1 MLKEGAALTPNFW
14 RAPTDND
21 MGAGLQNRYAAWKN
35 PGLKLVSLN
44 SKTEND
50 QIVVNAE
57 YDMKNVSAKLYLTYV
72 INNEGAIKVTQK
84 MTADKNAKVSPM
96 FRFGM
101 QMQMPKC
108 FETVEYYG
116 RGPVENYSDRN
127 HSTDLG
133 IYRQSVD
140 EQFYSYIRPQET
152 GTKTDIRWW
161 KQTDATGLGLQVK
174 SCTPFYASAIHFD
187 TEELDD
193 GDDKEQRHS
202 FDLKK
207 SKFTNLFLD
216 SAHMGVGGENSW
228 GAWPLEKYRV
238 HYGNKTFTF
247 TLIPQG
253 K

>member
-1 MLKEGAALTPNFW
+1 ML
-14 RAPTDND
+14 
-21 MGAGLQNRYAAWKN
+21 
-35 PGLKLVSLN
+35 
-44 SKTEND
+44 
-50 QIVVNAE
+50 
-57 YDMKNVSAKLYLTYV
+57 
-72 INNEGAIKVTQK
+72 
-84 MTADKNAKVSPM
+84 
-96 FRFGM
+96 
-101 QMQMPKC
+101 MQMPYTMEKSN
-108 FETVEYYG
+108 YYG
-116 RGPVENYSDRN
+116 RGPIENYSDRKDCMRIGVY
-127 HSTDLG
+127 TDDADNQ
-133 IYRQSVD
+133 Y
-140 EQFYSYIRPQET
+140 FPYIRPQES
-152 GTKTDIRWW
+152 GTKSD
-161 KQTDATGLGLQVK
+161 
-174 SCTPFYASAIHFD
+174 IHFD

>member
-1 MLKEGAALTPNFW
+1 MVAERFHVLQIHRRCFVIIQCQLILGDGTEMLKEGAALTPNFW
-14 RAPTDND
+14 RAQTDND

-127 HSTDLG
+127 HSTD
-133 IYRQSVD
+133 
-140 EQFYSYIRPQET
+140 
-152 GTKTDIRWW
+152 
-161 KQTDATGLGLQVK
+161 
-174 SCTPFYASAIHFD
+174 
-187 TEELDD
+187 
-193 GDDKEQRHS
+193 
-202 FDLKK
+202 
-207 SKFTNLFLD
+207 
-216 SAHMGVGGENSW
+216 
-228 GAWPLEKYRV
+228 
-238 HYGNKTFTF
+238 
-247 TLIPQG
+247 
-253 K
+253 